1 MNITDD
7 IIKMVSVSIKSWQR
21 ASKGVSPP
29 GYEWDD
35 LTQDAYVLIL
45 EDNKFDSA
53 RGTLGARVNFHV
65 GEAIRRAYRDK
76 LPLTNWFNRDED
88 SAQTPDVPVESDSHI
103 PTDSRDFLDSLGKE
117 DQAVIERHKNKTP
130 HPRNSPARRRDT
142 RRLKRLKDKIV
153 K

>member
-21 ASKGVSPP
+21 ASKGVSPL

-45 EDNKFDSA
+45 EDTKFDSA

-88 SAQTPDVPVESDSHI
+88 SAQTPDVPVDPDNHITLDSQ
-103 PTDSRDFLDSLGKE
+103 DFLDSLGKE
-117 DQAVIERHKNKTP
+117 DLAAIQRHKNKTP